1 MDGWMDGWKKKEE
14 KKKRTMHFGHKSV
27 EYCLHYPMSD
37 SRIRANLRRRR
48 AFQCATFSIRNS
60 IFCSDSH
67 CKKRE
72 NKKREEIS
80 LVIGKIRDFAMGRKV
95 KGSSLKEG
103 GRERL
108 TMVPHTTHF
117 PHQHLPP
124 LSVANDPPYHPN
136 TPIR

>member
-1 MDGWMDGWKKKEE
+1 MGRWMKEKEE

-27 EYCLHYPMSD
+27 GYCLHYPMSD

-48 AFQCATFSIRNS
+48 AFQCATFSSRNS

-67 CKKRE
+67 CKRE
-72 NKKREEIS
+72 KKKRKEIS
-80 LVIGKIRDFAMGRKV
+80 LVIGNMRDFAMGRKV
-95 KGSSLKEG
+95 KGSLKERG
-103 GRERL
+103 KERL

-124 LSVANDPPYHPN
+124 LSVANDPLYHPN
-136 TPIR
+136 TPTR